1 MTTKSITIKSDRTIR
16 TITPPIKGEIL
27 CKVSGHPKLF
37 LRVNT
42 SGAKLWLYRY
52 THPVLKSK
60 HKLSLGSY
68 PAVTLAQATAMR
80 MDYEQLLQ
88 QGIDPKVHRE
98 QQLKDE
104 HNSLVSTFEKMAWQ
118 HFDQLKNKQ
127 KATTLKRKQGRYA
140 LLCSYL
146 GDTPIGDIEPLQMLE
161 VLKDIQANSLKDDGT
176 PTDKA
181 SRCAVIASDIFH
193 HAIVH
198 GYATTDPARLVKSQ
212 LDGYRY
218 GNRPSIATPSE
229 FGQLIRDIDTLKGRV
244 HDSVFHSIK
253 LLSLLFIRN
262 GDLRRLR
269 WSDVNLETAQID
281 LQPMKGH
288 GASKLR
294 MVKDMIVPLSR
305 QAVEILKAQYDITG
319 HTDYVFYSATA
330 TKHNII
336 NENAA
341 NDALKLLGYQ
351 GRHCAHGFRA
361 SARTMLRHKLK
372 HNLDV
377 IEMALGHITK
387 DPNGTAY
394 DRWEFIDERAVM
406 MQQWGDYIGN
416 LRTGT
421 TDNVIKMPKSKQNN
435 VKNLYR

>member
-1 MTTKSITIKSDRTIR
+1 MTTKSITIKSDRTIKS
-16 TITPPIKGEIL
+16 ITPPTKGEIL

-37 LRVNT
+37 LRVNA

-52 THPVLKSK
+52 THPVMKSK

-80 MDYEQLLQ
+80 LEYEQLLQ
-88 QGIDPKVHRE
+88 QGIDPKAHRE
-98 QQLKDE
+98 QQIKDE
-104 HNSLVSTFEKMAWQ
+104 HKSLASTFEKVAWH
-118 HFDQLKNKQ
+118 HFEQLKNKQ
-127 KATTLKRKQGRYA
+127 KATTLKRKHGRYE

-161 VLKDIQANSLKDDGT
+161 VLRDIQANSLKDDGT

-181 SRCAVIASDIFH
+181 DRCAVIASDIFN

-198 GYATTDPARLVKSQ
+198 GYATNDPARLVKPM
-212 LDGYRY
+212 LDSYRY
-218 GNRPSIATPSE
+218 GNRPSITTPSE
-229 FGQLIRDIDTLKGRV
+229 FGQLMRDVETLKGTV

-269 WSDVNLETAQID
+269 WSDVNLDMAQID

-305 QAVEILKAQYDITG
+305 QAVEILKAQQAITG
-319 HTDYVFYSATA
+319 HTDYVFHSDTA
-330 TKHNII
+330 TKNNII

-341 NDALKLLGYQ
+341 NDALKSLGYQ
-351 GRHCAHGFRA
+351 GTHCAHGFRA

-372 HNLDV
+372 YDKDV
-377 IEMALGHITK
+377 IEMALGHITR

-394 DRWEFIDERAVM
+394 DRWEFVEERSQM
-406 MQQWGDYIGN
+406 MQEWSDYIDN
-416 LRTGT
+416 LKTGK
-421 TDNVIKMPKSKQNN
+421 TDNVIKMPRMRQNDIKT
-435 VKNLYR
+435 V